1 MAVSL
6 ELDQYQSIHAK
17 MKTVWDER
25 IKDIPFE
32 SIFLNENIK
41 KLYTEEARIS
51 TMLTISTVIALIIS
65 CLGLYG
71 LSIYVA
77 ERKTK
82 EIGIRKVVGAS
93 VQSIVGM
100 LSKEYVRLIIISFV
114 IAVPVGYYMMDK
126 WLQSFAY
133 KINPGV
139 TVFLI
144 SGVLAFSIAWLTIS
158 FESFR
163 AAKRNPV
170 DTLRNQ

>member
-1 MAVSL
+1 
-6 ELDQYQSIHAK
+6 
-17 MKTVWDER
+17 
-25 IKDIPFE
+25 
-32 SIFLNENIK
+32 
-41 KLYTEEARIS
+41 
-51 TMLTISTVIALIIS
+51 
-65 CLGLYG
+65 
-71 LSIYVA
+71 
-77 ERKTK
+77 
-82 EIGIRKVVGAS
+82 
-93 VQSIVGM
+93 
-100 LSKEYVRLIIISFV
+100 
-114 IAVPVGYYMMDK
+114 MMDK